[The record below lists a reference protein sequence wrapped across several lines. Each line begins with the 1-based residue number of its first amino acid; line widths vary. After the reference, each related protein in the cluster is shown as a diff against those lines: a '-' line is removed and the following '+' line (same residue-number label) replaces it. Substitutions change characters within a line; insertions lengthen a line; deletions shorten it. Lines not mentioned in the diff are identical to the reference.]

1 MPEGFNELET
11 AILNW
16 FQDHYANRELSAQI
30 ESARLVKRKWTKVG
44 FYVDF
49 EVSRDALLIDV
60 NDFGGH
66 WPINGP
72 QLQSADIQFGGG
84 SLLWG
89 KDGRADCIE
98 MYAHGDFFN
107 EDVGVF
113 ELGPD
118 Q

>member
-1 MPEGFNELET
+1 LSSWTSVNLLLEVEILSTNSWEL
-11 AILNW
+11 
-16 FQDHYANRELSAQI
+16 QSAQI
-30 ESARLVKRKWTKVG
+30 ESARLVKRNWTKVG

-49 EVSRDALLIDV
+49 EVSRDASPLNL

-66 WPINGP
+66 WPISGP
-72 QLQSADIQFGGG
+72 QLRSADIQFGGG
-84 SLLWG
+84 SILWG
-89 KDGRADCIE
+89 KDGRANCIE

-107 EDVGVF
+107 EDVRVF